1 MSGRDGGAN
10 SFRTISVLMLLPIG
24 GLALLLAWS
33 FFQPLLHA
41 PAPHQQ
47 ATAQASALALRPGP
61 SSSHP
66 NGKAAADR
74 KDAAEPALPG
84 RDASHR
90 GDIAL
95 ILDDVGFDH
104 QPLAGAMALDPNV
117 NFAILPNSENALA
130 AAGKL
135 HGGGFEL
142 LCHLPMEPI
151 GYPKKSP
158 GPNAVLTS
166 MSDEEIARTTRVNV
180 EAIPHIRGVNNH
192 MGSLATSDRRVMT
205 SVLTALP
212 KGLYFIDSRTAGTS
226 IAGKLARE
234 MDIPTASRS
243 VFLDDVQNE
252 SAVRQQLARLADAA
266 QSHGVAVGIG
276 HMYPVTMKVLT
287 EEVPRLRA
295 GGFRFVRASQ
305 AVR

>member
-1 MSGRDGGAN
+1 MSGRDGGAS
-10 SFRTISVLMLLPIG
+10 SFRTIAWLMLLPIC
-24 GLALLLAWS
+24 GLLLLLAWS
-33 FFQPLLHA
+33 FLQSWQHP
-41 PAPHQQ
+41 PATRREP
-47 ATAQASALALRPGP
+47 TAEASALAASTR
-61 SSSHP
+61 
-66 NGKAAADR
+66 A
-74 KDAAEPALPG
+74 
-84 RDASHR
+84 DASHSAAVSGHKDPEVRVPVQHDASRR

-117 NFAILPNSENALA
+117 NFAILPNSEYALTA
-130 AAGKL
+130 AHTL

-166 MSDEEIARTTRVNV
+166 MSDAEIARTTRANV

-212 KGLYFIDSRTAGTS
+212 KGLYFIDSKTAGTS
-226 IAGKLARE
+226 IAGQMARE
-234 MDIPTASRS
+234 MEIPTASRS
-243 VFLDDVQNE
+243 VFLDDVQSE
-252 SAVRQQLARLADAA
+252 AAVRQQLTHLAEAA
-266 QSHGVAVGIG
+266 HSHGVAVGIG

-287 EEVPRLRA
+287 EEVPHLRA
-295 GGFRFVRASQ
+295 EGFRFVRASQ